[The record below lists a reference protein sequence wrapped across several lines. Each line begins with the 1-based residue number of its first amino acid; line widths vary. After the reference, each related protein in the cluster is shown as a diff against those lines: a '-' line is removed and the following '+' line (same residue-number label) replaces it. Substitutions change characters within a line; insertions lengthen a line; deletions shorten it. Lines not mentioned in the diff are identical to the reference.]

1 MFIKAVSSQNLTI
14 INHNG
19 NYYRVIFAII
29 SKKDAYNLIK
39 NAVILGEKGTL

>member
-1 MFIKAVSSQNLTI
+1 MKAVSMQSLTI

-19 NYYRVIFAII
+19 NHYRVIFAFMT
-29 SKKDAYNLIK
+29 KKDASTLIK